1 MSNPCPHPSDL
12 ARALRPS
19 LLLLCALLG
28 ACAPRASLPVRVPAE
43 EAAWFKFPASL
54 DASEQVVLPATVA
67 AAIQLALEDFRP
79 QGTKPPRGSDAVE
92 ACLYQRQSFDVQ
104 AAPWKEDLVLVRF
117 SLSPGACIEQGP
129 VTDQGSTYAVDPRQ
143 GRIVAVQRP

>member
-1 MSNPCPHPSDL
+1 MRNPCPHPSDL
-12 ARALRPS
+12 GRAWRPS

-28 ACAPRASLPVRVPAE
+28 ACAPRASRPLRVPAE
-43 EAAWFKFPASL
+43 EAAWFKFPTSL
-54 DASEQVVLPATVA
+54 KESEQVVLPATVA

-79 QGTKPPRGSDAVE
+79 RDTRPPSGSDPVE

-104 AAPWKEDLVLVRF
+104 AAPWTEDLVLVRF
-117 SLSPGACIEQGP
+117 SLSPGACIEEGP
-129 VTDQGSTYAVDPRQ
+129 VTDLGSTYAVDPRR